1 VKSGV
6 FVVEDMELEDLDT
19 YADHQLLRQIAKG
32 TGGKF
37 FELKNGNA
45 VLKAI
50 QGRDDITTVS
60 YREATFKDLA
70 DLKWLFFLL
79 LICLSLEWFL
89 RRWFGAY

>member
-1 VKSGV
+1 VKNGV

-19 YADHQLLRQIAKG
+19 YADHQIMRQIAKT

-37 FELKNGNA
+37 FELKNAKG

-50 QGRDDITTVS
+50 RNRDDITTVS
-60 YREATFKDLA
+60 YREATFKDLV

-79 LICLSLEWFL
+79 LAFLTTEWFL